1 MNVLF
6 SPLEELPYI
15 KNNLKEKLDDRGC
28 YPILQRK
35 LHVDRLMPG
44 ENGVNSFPYLIGGSS
59 ERSC

>member
-15 KNNLKEKLDDRGC
+15 KNNLKEKMDDRGC

-44 ENGVNSFPYLIGGSS
+44 ENGV
-59 ERSC
+59 